1 MGIKGLNK
9 LINQYAL
16 SSISQQHISDFRG
29 TKVAIDSEILIH
41 KYRSIDSRNSHI
53 FGFIKNI
60 FWHLENGI
68 IPIYVFDGCPSS
80 AKQSNV
86 LSKRFTYREQ
96 ISRKVEELE
105 NKFEKQLDS
114 IDNYSSKD
122 NSLELN
128 PEINDTLDQLLKIQ
142 RKMTYMTVGKNHRN
156 ECKYLLKLM
165 GIPFIVANEDAEAF
179 CVTLQKKGI
188 ADYVYTEDTD
198 IIPYFIASLEEK
210 EQEQERPIKV
220 LRKGYF
226 NSMVTVIDINEIL
239 KRMNLSPKSFV
250 DMCILSGCDFCTTIP
265 KIGPIKAYIYMQK
278 YHSIENLKD
287 IVYIPEDFNYQDA
300 RDIFFRSHNQ
310 PIEKSLDIGPIN
322 IDDLKTY
329 LSEERG
335 LNPDPIIDRYNKTY
349 SLFQSS
355 NKQTPL
361 NGSLNVGE
369 AGEVGLSSESLMN
382 RKRGVAAIL
391 GIFGA

>member
-9 LINQYAL
+9 LINQYAS
-16 SSISQQHISDFRG
+16 SSISQQHISEFCG
-29 TKVAIDSEILIH
+29 SKVAIDSEILIH
-41 KYRSIDSRNSHI
+41 KYRSMDSKNSHI
-53 FGFIKNI
+53 FGFINNI

-68 IPIYVFDGCPSS
+68 IPIYVFDGCPSA
-80 AKQSNV
+80 AKQANA

-105 NKFEKQLDS
+105 NKFVEQLDN
-114 IDNYSSKD
+114 IDNYPSKD
-122 NSLELN
+122 LELN

-142 RKMTYMTVGKNHRN
+142 RKMTFMTVGKNHRN

-210 EQEQERPIKV
+210 IENEHKLESRPIKV
-220 LRKGYF
+220 LRKGYL

-239 KRMNLSPKSFV
+239 KKMNLSPRSFI
-250 DMCILSGCDFCTTIP
+250 DMCILSGCDFCTTIT
-265 KIGPIKAYIYMQK
+265 KIGPMKAYTYMQK

-287 IVYIPEDFNYQDA
+287 IGICIPEDFKYQDA
-300 RDIFFRSHNQ
+300 RDIFFRSHDQ
-310 PIEKSLDIGPIN
+310 YIEKSLDIGKIN
-322 IDDLKTY
+322 IEDLKTY

-335 LNPDPIIDRYNKTY
+335 LNPVPIIDRYNKTY
-349 SLFQSS
+349 NIFQIRYSCEIPVD
-355 NKQTPL
+355 T
-361 NGSLNVGE
+361 
-369 AGEVGLSSESLMN
+369 
-382 RKRGVAAIL
+382 AIL
-391 GIFGA
+391 C